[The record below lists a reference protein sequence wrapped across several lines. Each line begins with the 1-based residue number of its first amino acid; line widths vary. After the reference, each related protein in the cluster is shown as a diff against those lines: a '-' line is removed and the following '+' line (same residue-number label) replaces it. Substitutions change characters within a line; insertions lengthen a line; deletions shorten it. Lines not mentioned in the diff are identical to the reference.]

1 MNEYD
6 FSNILGERAERIQR
20 RFEVM
25 NWIGFLGLV
34 LGVMLL
40 MWL

>member
-1 MNEYD
+1 MNYD

-25 NWIGFLGLV
+25 SWIGFCGLMV
-34 LGVMLL
+34 GVMLL
-40 MWL
+40 LWL

>member
-1 MNEYD
+1 MNYE

-25 NWIGFLGLV
+25 SWIACAGLV

-40 MWL
+40 LWL